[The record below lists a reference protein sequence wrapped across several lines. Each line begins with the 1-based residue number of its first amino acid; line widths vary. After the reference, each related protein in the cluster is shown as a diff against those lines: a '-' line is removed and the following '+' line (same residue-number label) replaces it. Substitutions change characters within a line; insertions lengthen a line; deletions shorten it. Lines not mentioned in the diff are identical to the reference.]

1 VKLIAHFLCA
11 GSLPRMSVNLQHV
24 TQQFQTDIAD
34 LLFRAAFERM
44 SAHMCQRPAL
54 VSVVA
59 EIQGVTSAAK
69 ETSISNQIEENFAQI
84 LERQDEESRKNEE
97 KKHGKT
103 LKQHKAS

>member
-1 VKLIAHFLCA
+1 
-11 GSLPRMSVNLQHV
+11 MSVNLQHV

-59 EIQGVTSAAK
+59 EKQGVTSAAK
-69 ETSISNQIEENFAQI
+69 ETSISNQIEENFAQTFQKTFTI
-84 LERQDEESRKNEE
+84 RCSRCAEWLLP
-97 KKHGKT
+97 HMPT
-103 LKQHKAS
+103 A

>member
-1 VKLIAHFLCA
+1 
-11 GSLPRMSVNLQHV
+11 MSVNLQHV
-24 TQQFQTDIAD
+24 TQQFQTDLAD

-103 LKQHKAS
+103 LKQHKAT